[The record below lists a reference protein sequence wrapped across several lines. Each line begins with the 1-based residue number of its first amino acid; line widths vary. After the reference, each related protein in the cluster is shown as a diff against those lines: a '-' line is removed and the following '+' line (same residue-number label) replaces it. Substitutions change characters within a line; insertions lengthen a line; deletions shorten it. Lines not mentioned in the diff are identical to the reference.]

1 MPECGEGACRWQS
14 PLEHESEGHRTIPY
28 ADRIHLMLI
37 ESNMDETNMVC
48 PSFTRKTV
56 GRMNILHIDINLPV
70 FHLHSI
76 ASPLSRLADTYLNIF

>member
-1 MPECGEGACRWQS
+1 MEMFTAYLSVRRRLVDGS
-14 PLEHESEGHRTIPY
+14 PHLGMRVRGTRLY
-28 ADRIHLMLI
+28 LMLI

-56 GRMNILHIDINLPV
+56 GRVHILHIDINLPV

-76 ASPLSRLADTYLNIF
+76 TSPLSRLADTYLNIF